1 MGQPG
6 SAHAGAPLTT
16 VGPTGDESAA
26 APSDRLVLVVLV
38 TVVVGV
44 ATEAAIHGSDV
55 EHWGAASNTALVV
68 AAGVSTL
75 SMTWRASVDRR
86 AGARLLTLATGSWAV
101 AQLLRVTMHVGWGV
115 DTWPTAVDASFVVT
129 PLLVLGALVIR
140 LWRYPSVRRMAL
152 AVDSVVMAVSIVFV
166 IWELWLRD
174 RATDLA
180 VADQLVLVGLPIVD
194 IAVASLAI
202 VMVLQQRS
210 PTILVIAALLVC
222 FAAGETIS
230 SLSGGPF
237 GGVGGIAAVL
247 CWAAFLVL
255 LTALAGRASR
265 RVEDSHRPEV
275 IRMVAVYLPATVS
288 MTMAVSKYLIG
299 DHPVSAF
306 SGALSIV
313 FVLAVTV
320 DQGVRA
326 WESSEYSQQL
336 TRTIRELGTK
346 ERQLRD
352 LLDDLPEA
360 VVVIDSGGVI
370 RDANAAAQL
379 LTARSADELIG
390 RDFRDLVAASSRE
403 LAASL
408 WQQVQEGRSF
418 DGAPVTLPLAPPAR
432 PDLIVAVDAM
442 LPVRDPE
449 EVVVSLRDVSASLLE
464 AAALERARERF
475 RLAFHGAPTGMT
487 LAAVDSGRIVD
498 VNDTMLTM
506 MRTTRDELIG
516 RTIRDITHP
525 DDWVRNDLLIVRAAA
540 GAIDDYVLE
549 KRYVRHDGSVVWAN
563 TSVSVFEDNGER
575 LAIAHVQD
583 ITEQRRSA
591 EQLRWAATHDEL
603 TRLPNRSQFTAELT
617 ERLASAPLG
626 TTAVLFVDLDNF
638 KVVNDSL
645 GHAIG
650 DQLLK
655 GMTQRLRAVLRD
667 HDMLSRFG
675 GDEFIVMLSDYHGD
689 LPPLTMA
696 ERLRTEIARPLTLDG
711 VELFVTG
718 SIGIAIADR
727 PDVTASELLRDA
739 DAAMYRAK
747 ARGRD
752 CVEVFA
758 QGVHDASLATLR
770 TTNELRRGIE
780 RDEIVPYYQPIVDL
794 DSGVLTGFEV
804 LARWRH
810 PDRGLLTPDQ
820 FLPMAEETGII
831 NDVGASILRASLAQ
845 LGRWRE
851 RMANFADLS
860 IAVNVSSRQLLSGTF
875 LDVVSEALAE
885 SGVPAGS
892 LWLEIT
898 ETALMADV
906 KAASV
911 ALRELRGIGLH
922 LSVDDFGTGY
932 SSLTYLKRFPVEAI
946 KVDRSFVNGLGIDNE
961 DSTIVEAVVRLG
973 HSLGLAVVAEGVETP
988 LQLTRLRE
996 LGCDRG
1002 QGYLF
1007 GRPRPA
1013 EIVEAERTLTE

>member
-1 MGQPG
+1 MGDVTP
-6 SAHAGAPLTT
+6 AP
-16 VGPTGDESAA
+16 
-26 APSDRLVLVVLV
+26 PSDRLVVVVLV
-38 TVVVGV
+38 VVAGGV
-44 ATEAAIHGSDV
+44 ITEAAIHGSDIQRS
-55 EHWGAASNTALVV
+55 GAASNIALAVGAAV
-68 AAGVSTL
+68 ATL
-75 SMTWRASVDRR
+75 SLWWRSTIDRR
-86 AGARLLTLATGSWAV
+86 TSALLVLLATGSWTI

-115 DTWPTAVDASFVVT
+115 DAWPSAVDAAFAIT
-129 PLLVLGALVIR
+129 PLLVLGALTIR
-140 LWRYPSVRRMAL
+140 LWRYPPVRRMAL
-152 AVDSVVMAVSIVFV
+152 AVDSVVMAVSTMFV
-166 IWELWLRD
+166 IWEAWLRD
-174 RATDLA
+174 RATGLG
-180 VADQLVLVGLPIVD
+180 VGDQLILVGVPLLD

-202 VMVLQQRS
+202 VMVLQQGS
-210 PTILVIAALLVC
+210 PTILVIAGLLVC
-222 FAAGETIS
+222 LAAGDTIAS
-230 SLSGGPF
+230 ISGGPF
-237 GGVGGIAAVL
+237 GGVGGIVAVA
-247 CWAAFLVL
+247 CWGAYLVL

-265 RVEDSHRPEV
+265 QAEDNHRPEL
-275 IRMVAVYLPATVS
+275 IRMVAVHIPAAVA
-288 MTMAVSKYLIG
+288 MTMAVSRYLLA
-299 DHPVSAF
+299 DHPLSAF
-306 SGALSIV
+306 SGVLAMV
-313 FVLAVTV
+313 FVVSVTL
-320 DQGVRA
+320 DQCARA
-326 WESSEYSQQL
+326 WESSEYSQLL
-336 TRTIRELGTK
+336 TQTIAELGTK

-360 VVVIDSGGVI
+360 VVVIDRSGFI

-379 LTARSADELIG
+379 LTARSAPELIG
-390 RDFRDLVAASSRE
+390 RDFRDLVAASSRD

-408 WQQVQEGRSF
+408 WRHVQSGGGFEG
-418 DGAPVTLPLAPPAR
+418 AAVTLPLAPPAD

-442 LPVRDPE
+442 LPVRDPD
-449 EVVVSLRDVSASLLE
+449 EVVVTLRDVSASMRE
-464 AAALERARERF
+464 TAALERARERF
-475 RLAFHGAPTGMT
+475 RHAFHGAPTGMT
-487 LAAVDSGRIVD
+487 LASVDSGRIVD
-498 VNDTMLTM
+498 VNQTMLTM
-506 MRTTRDELIG
+506 MRTTRDQLVG
-516 RTIRDITHP
+516 RTIREITHP
-525 DDWVRNDLLIVRAAA
+525 DDWTRNNVLLDRAASRSIENYA
-540 GAIDDYVLE
+540 LE
-549 KRYVRHDGSVVWAN
+549 KRYVRDDGSVVWAN
-563 TSVSVFEDNGER
+563 ASVSVFEDSGER

-689 LPPLTMA
+689 LPPLAMA
-696 ERLRTEIARPLTLDG
+696 ERLRRQIARPLTLDG

-718 SIGIAIADR
+718 SIGIAVADR
-727 PDVTASELLRDA
+727 ADITASDLLRDA

-758 QGVHDASLATLR
+758 QGVHDASVATLR

-794 DSGVLTGFEV
+794 DSGLLTGFEV

-810 PDRGLLTPDQ
+810 PDRGLLGPDQ

-831 NDVGASILRASLAQ
+831 NDVGASILRAALAQ
-845 LGRWRE
+845 LGQWRE
-851 RMANFADLS
+851 RMPSFADLS

-875 LDVVSEALAE
+875 LEVVSEALAE

-911 ALRELRGIGLH
+911 ALRELRGVGLH

-973 HSLGLAVVAEGVETP
+973 HSLGLSVVAEGVETP
-988 LQLTRLRE
+988 LQLSRLRE

-1013 EIVEAERTLTE
+1013 EIVEAERSMS